1 MAAPALDFWFEFAS
15 PYTYIAV
22 SRIESLATEAG
33 VSIHWKP
40 FLLGPVL
47 KHHGSKPMILE
58 QPWKVA
64 YWLRDFE
71 RLCGKYGLSCHYP
84 SRQPFSLLAAR
95 IALVGLERGWGI
107 EFIKAV
113 FHAEFGE
120 GKDIASKHVLAPMLE
135 ALGLDAEETF
145 AVATSNTIK
154 QQLREQTS
162 RAIERG
168 VFGSPTFYTQDGEM
182 FWGQDRLEDA
192 LAWATG
198 APTDK

>member
-1 MAAPALDFWFEFAS
+1 MSARALDFWFEFAS

-22 SRIESLATEAG
+22 FRIEPLAAAAG
-33 VSIHWKP
+33 ITIRWRP

-47 KHHGSKPMILE
+47 KHHGSGPMMVE

-64 YWLRDFE
+64 YWLRDLE
-71 RLCGKYGLSCHYP
+71 RLCEKYGLPCRYP
-84 SRQPFSLLAAR
+84 SAQPFSLLAAR
-95 IALVGLERGWGI
+95 IALVGLEQGWGV

-113 FHAEFGE
+113 FHAEFGV
-120 GKDIASKHVLAPMLE
+120 GNDIASKQILAPILE
-135 ALGLDAEETF
+135 TLGLDVEGMF
-145 AVATSNTIK
+145 AAATTNTIK

-162 RAIERG
+162 RATELGI
-168 VFGSPTFYTQDGEM
+168 FGSPTFFTQDGEM

-198 APTDK
+198 ATADK